1 MVLKKVYKEGQ
12 MKKEGV
18 KNVTITVE
26 NVKQGIQSYYC
37 SIQCTF
43 D

>member
-1 MVLKKVYKEGQ
+1 MGLKKVYKEGQ

-26 NVKQGIQSYYC
+26 NVKQGNIKLLLQHTMH
-37 SIQCTF
+37 I
-43 D
+43 